1 MTCKRGKLLNL
12 HNLNENIFATIQTEG
27 RIGQNPLEL
36 GAAVRGV
43 KLLDLL
49 ADLLFLA
56 GLASQLKDCPDI
68 SPTYTAFDH
77 RTCPILSM
85 KSSTK
90 RLSSARESWCW

>member
-12 HNLNENIFATIQTEG
+12 HNLNENILATIQTEG

-56 GLASQLKDCPDI
+56 ALASQLKACPGI
-68 SPTYTAFDH
+68 SPADTAFDH
-77 RTCPILSM
+77 RTWPIRSIDA
-85 KSSTK
+85 SQK
-90 RLSSARESWCW
+90 RLRTAGTRWR